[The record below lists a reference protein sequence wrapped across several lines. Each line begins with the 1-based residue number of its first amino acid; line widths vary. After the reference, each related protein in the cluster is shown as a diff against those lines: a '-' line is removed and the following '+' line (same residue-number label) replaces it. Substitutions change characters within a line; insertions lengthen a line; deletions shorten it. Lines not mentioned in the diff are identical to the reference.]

1 VVLLVDA
8 LVGAGGGALLLEI
21 LANGAVELFFEDRL
35 GLDGLK
41 LGLEVLKL
49 VGRGVAAA
57 AGVVQGVWHVFNF
70 VAVSAPGVMLILVI
84 SGIKGVEVA

>member
-1 VVLLVDA
+1 
-8 LVGAGGGALLLEI
+8 
-21 LANGAVELFFEDRL
+21 
-35 GLDGLK
+35 
-41 LGLEVLKL
+41 

-70 VAVSAPGVMLILVI
+70 VAVSAPGVMLVLVM